1 VSDHPGADNPYAPP
15 PEDPTRAATAG
26 TVATA
31 EAHPPSV
38 DNPVRPPIIER
49 VVRPQ
54 DADPRRADR
63 AERWIA
69 LMFLASAAGTVAF
82 IVFYL
87 AIPSLNNMHDVHAS
101 NLLLGLSLTVSLAG
115 LAGGII
121 AWVRWLMP
129 AHDIVQERHELAA
142 SDADLEVAT
151 QVVMAGLEESGIARR
166 SLLKRTLGLAMGL
179 FALPAV
185 LLLRDLGPLPRKT
198 LDTTLWK
205 AGSLLLNAET
215 GLPVRLGDLEIGS
228 FTTVLPAKADDMNEE
243 DLSKAPVLLIR
254 LEPGLNKPVAGREN
268 WAYQDHVAY
277 SKICTHVGCPIGLYQ
292 KQSHKLLC
300 PCHQSTFDVPR
311 ACKVVFGPA
320 ARALPQLP
328 ISVNSSGQF
337 IATAAFDQP
346 VGPSFWERS

>member
-1 VSDHPGADNPYAPP
+1 MTDHPSADNPYAPP
-15 PEDPTRAATAG
+15 PEDTTRATTAG

-31 EAHPPSV
+31 EAHPASD

-49 VVRPQ
+49 ITRPQ
-54 DADPRRADR
+54 DADPRRANR
-63 AERWIA
+63 AERAIA
-69 LMFLASAAGTVAF
+69 LAFLISAAGTVAF
-82 IVFYL
+82 IVSYL
-87 AIPSLNNMHDVHAS
+87 AIPSLNNLHDVHAS
-101 NLLLGLSLTVSLAG
+101 NLWLGLSLTVSLAG
-115 LAGGII
+115 LAFGII
-121 AWVRWLMP
+121 GWVKWLMP
-129 AHDIVQERHELAA
+129 AHELVQERHELAA
-142 SDADLEVAT
+142 ADPDLETAA
-151 QVVMAGLEESGIARR
+151 QVVMAGLEETGLARR
-166 SLLKRTLGLAMGL
+166 SLLRSTLGLALGL

-198 LDTTLWK
+198 LSTTQWK
-205 AGSLLLNAET
+205 AGLVLLNAET

-254 LEPGLNKPVAGREN
+254 LEPGLNRPADGREN

-328 ISVNSSGQF
+328 ISVNSSGEF
-337 IATAAFDQP
+337 IATASFDQP